1 MTDSRKLPVGS
12 VVRRADGSEWRKD
25 EHGQDFTQLK
35 AKDVNAAP
43 KMPQMLASHTPPPA
57 HEGWQAVRKA
67 MKLDGH
73 LPDDTIHPAHVQFDL
88 EGDTDTKPVLTW
100 HDNAGRRRHSYTEEF
115 HRQRALHL
123 KDEVS
128 KAKDNLEAAHVMLNM
143 GLRATS
149 GTDTGDAY
157 AAAIAHLETGHRIR
171 DLLKM
176 KGAHVSIPGGVDIEP
191 SRGCDCPGC
200 EDCDEWHPEEEDDT
214 GEELE
219 KALWSTAKVND
230 LPDSAFLY
238 IEPGGEKDDE
248 NKTKPRSLRHLPYR
262 DENGKVDLPHL
273 RNALARLDGTN
284 IPDSVKSG
292 IRARAEKLLKRA
304 KEKKIEKAERKGIP
318 DAYNK
323 PRRIRQ
329 GEPGYGKK
337 KFVVNARNAQGKT
350 RVIRFGDANLE
361 IKRDDP
367 KRRANFRA
375 RHNCASAKDRLSAK
389 YWSCRQWRH
398 KAKVE
403 ASISGGD
410 DIQKSWRSSPHPDRV
425 HLMMA
430 HPAGHMFQSEIV
442 NSHFADHLVMRD
454 HNDMD
459 PLFRTT
465 EKKVRKALKKAGAHE
480 VPEHV
485 VRHHAVTKMASDIL
499 SKMPEVDLSVP
510 GNLDVVKA
518 HIMKASDEIGKRFGH
533 GSAPS
538 GMSHVPPHVAAA
550 YIHHSNGHALWPKV
564 FNKMEK
570 SWNSTVEDEASSNP
584 ATVTISES
592 RATKATSS
600 TQQTNLAKA
609 KTATPSLQP
618 LPTIR
623 GRMWATVADEVEQE
637 LNRAYNV
644 RLAPSADDK
653 APRYFNDIVEV
664 TPEDIVKGVK
674 FTFFGRTHEV
684 LECGEYP
691 ALKTPDGIVYP
702 STADIAEAISSG
714 LANDDIYKAPRMRPV
729 MEMDPQTL
737 IDTKLVPKKRNTKEE
752 RAKRGYINRAV
763 KLLKMARKGDSVA
776 LKELQGVVGMMIA
789 HPMEQSF
796 RTDTVSVQKGA
807 RGPSGDPIGTI
818 KTHAD
823 GSKWEK
829 REDGWHELGQDK
841 RKKPEEEAKEGPT
854 RSIGHQQ
861 ALRALGKL
869 RQQISQTADE
879 RERARLKQQI
889 AIVRRRIAVFQ
900 RDEEAGQ
907 EKRGPQQKVK
917 EPVEKSFALDM
928 HRHLHTVIA
937 KSKAMTPHEAI
948 AEIVM
953 GDDNL
958 AQAEVRSLKAMV
970 GDGIMDVIKT
980 WMRG

>member
-35 AKDVNAAP
+35 AKDVNASP

-57 HEGWQAVRKA
+57 HEGWQAVRKS

-100 HDNAGRRRHSYTEEF
+100 YDNAGRRRHSYTEEF

-128 KAKDNLEAAHVMLNM
+128 KAKENLEAAHVMLNM

-176 KGAHVSIPGGVDIEP
+176 KGAHVSIPGGVDIEA
-191 SRGCDCPGC
+191 SRECDCAGC
-200 EDCDEWHPEEEDDT
+200 EDCGEWESEEEDED
-214 GEELE
+214 
-219 KALWSTAKVND
+219 
-230 LPDSAFLY
+230 
-238 IEPGGEKDDE
+238 IQ
-248 NKTKPRSLRHLPYR
+248 
-262 DENGKVDLPHL
+262 
-273 RNALARLDGTN
+273 
-284 IPDSVKSG
+284 
-292 IRARAEKLLKRA
+292 
-304 KEKKIEKAERKGIP
+304 KAERKGIP

-350 RVIRFGDANLE
+350 RVIRFGDAKLE

-465 EKKVRKALKKAGAHE
+465 EKKVRKALKKAGAHD

-510 GNLDVVKA
+510 GNFDVVKA

-564 FNKMEK
+564 FTKMEK
-570 SWNSTVEDEASSNP
+570 SWNSTIEGEASSNP

-592 RATKATSS
+592 RATRATSS

-623 GRMWATVADEVEQE
+623 GRMWAQVADEVEQE

-653 APRYFNDIVEV
+653 APRYFNDLVEV
-664 TPEDIVKGVK
+664 TPDDIVKGVK

-702 STADIAEAISSG
+702 SAADIAEAISSG
-714 LANDDIYKAPRMRPV
+714 LANDDIYKAPKMRPV

-818 KTHAD
+818 RTHAD

-841 RKKPEEEAKEGPT
+841 RKKPEDEAGEKPT
-854 RSIGHQQ
+854 RSVGHQQ

-889 AIVRRRIAVFQ
+889 ALVRRRIAVFQ

-917 EPVEKSFALDM
+917 EQVEKSFELEM

-937 KSKAMTPHEAI
+937 KSKAMTPQEAV
-948 AEIVM
+948 AEIIM

-970 GDGIMDVIKT
+970 GDGIMEVIKT